1 MSSSQTSATRKP
13 AKDAAAPADPLRD
26 AGGGDTKVEQGG
38 DSAPRLPHERDQSSD
53 SQQAQGGQHA
63 QLGRKGHD
71 DVERGVVDTSRGA
84 ESDRVYNEK
93 LRR

>member
-1 MSSSQTSATRKP
+1 MSSNSTP
-13 AKDAAAPADPLRD
+13 ARTPKDEPAHRDDPLRD

-53 SQQAQGGQHA
+53 SQASQDGQ
-63 QLGRKGHD
+63 QSEVGRKGHD

-84 ESDRVYNEK
+84 ETDRVYNDK
-93 LRR
+93 LRP